1 MISGDSVEEHI
12 GDGPER
18 RGTSTGRDP
27 SGERREIP
35 GPYPS
40 PDQHIF
46 APDDVAR
53 PTIHTHGGYC
63 SLCDEMERAL
73 AALQAALEE
82 RTSERNVLRSLCGE
96 LWDERQEL
104 QADLLDGQV
113 PLF

>member
-1 MISGDSVEEHI
+1 MSTRD
-12 GDGPER
+12 
-18 RGTSTGRDP
+18 TSAI
-27 SGERREIP
+27 EMAV
-35 GPYPS
+35 
-40 PDQHIF
+40 
-46 APDDVAR
+46 APK
-53 PTIHTHGGYC
+53 HNQGGYC